1 LEADSRTAGFSSA
14 PKLELLVEPVELLVA
29 LSGTPPYRL
38 AVGNADAPSTFLTAI
53 EIAGQIDQRKLDGL
67 PRARLVASGPM
78 PVVAVQSGRAD
89 GSLEPRKLVLWT
101 ALLLGTFVLAFAAI
115 RLLRATTS
123 GSEVNDS

>member
-1 LEADSRTAGFSSA
+1 
-14 PKLELLVEPVELLVA
+14 
-29 LSGTPPYRL
+29 
-38 AVGNADAPSTFLTAI
+38 
-53 EIAGQIDQRKLDGL
+53 
-67 PRARLVASGPM
+67 M